1 VKWGPFVLGDIA
13 DIQTLSDAIETYKPM
28 AIFHF
33 AADAIVLESTQNPA
47 KYYRNNVVGT
57 LCLLETMTLHGIK
70 QLIFSSTCSIYGTD
84 NLMPIQENHALC
96 PITPYGRS
104 KWMAEQIMDDF
115 DKAYDLKTI
124 KLRYFN
130 AAGADPEIEIG
141 ENHTPETH
149 LIPRAIQAALGL
161 RDEIVVYGTD
171 FETRDG
177 SAIRDFTHVKD
188 LADAHVLAFNYL
200 LNTQQSDV
208 FNLGTGSGTSVLE
221 IIDAVKE
228 YCGASFAV
236 RLEKR
241 QAGDPD
247 ILTADIQKAQQIL
260 KWEPKYSS
268 LTTIIETA
276 CKWHQSISEVTV

>member
-1 VKWGPFVLGDIA
+1 MKWGPFVLGDIA